1 MKSAHQRSLS
11 GPSIGDLEPGVLTR
25 RSMQQDGHHD
35 VVAVGEGVGL
45 DPNAVADDPLDREA
59 AAVDARRDLLDDRPP
74 PPIGRAEVRILD
86 DGSGLRAEVLPVGDG
101 PCLGGPGRLESVGH
115 AGSADTTSP
124 LAQRADDDAIRVGR
138 FTL

>member
-1 MKSAHQRSLS
+1 M
-11 GPSIGDLEPGVLTR
+11 
-25 RSMQQDGHHD
+25 
-35 VVAVGEGVGL
+35 AVGEGVGL
-45 DPNAVADDPLDREA
+45 DPDAVADDPLGRESA
-59 AAVDARRDLLDDRPP
+59 PVDGRRDVLDDRPT
-74 PPIGRAEVRILD
+74 PPIGRAEVRLVD

-101 PCLGGPGRLESVGH
+101 PRLGGPGRLESVGH